1 MEKNGTFYYK
11 NKFYFIVTWI
21 FLNTHHVFTDNYRP
35 VRLQKGNLKQFDEK
49 EKLSMK
55 EICHTLASKMVFKG
69 FSNTVNPYIE

>member
-1 MEKNGTFYYK
+1 M
-11 NKFYFIVTWI
+11 
-21 FLNTHHVFTDNYRP
+21 NTHHVFTDNYRP
-35 VRLQKGNLKQFDEK
+35 ARLQKGNLKQFDEK